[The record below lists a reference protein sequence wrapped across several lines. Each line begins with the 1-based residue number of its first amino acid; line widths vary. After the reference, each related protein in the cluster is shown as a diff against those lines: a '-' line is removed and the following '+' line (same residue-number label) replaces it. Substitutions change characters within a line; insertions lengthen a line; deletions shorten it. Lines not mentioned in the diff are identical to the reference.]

1 MHEHTESFM
10 KTLFS
15 GGFEEDVVFSYPEMS
30 KDEQDNLNL
39 VMDSVKQFMLDNVD
53 PAKIDKESVIPPEVI
68 EGMKELGLFGL
79 IIPEEYGGFEFSQT
93 AYAKIIELMSGL
105 EGSTALT
112 IGGHSSIGI
121 KALLLFGTDEQK
133 KKYLPRLATGEL
145 IAAFALTEPGAGSD
159 AASIKTRAVYNA
171 DDDSYTLTGSKLWI
185 TNGGIADFIT
195 TFARTE
201 IEVDGKIKDKLSAFI
216 VTRDMGYTSG
226 VEEEKMGIKGSS
238 TTEINFNGVVVPAS
252 NMLGEKGKGFKVAM
266 EVLNSGRLSLAAGS
280 IGGMKECISLA
291 TTHALERKQFGKS
304 ISEFE
309 MIKEKIARMSMEI
322 FVCDSMTYLTTG
334 LADRGSVDY
343 SLESAMGKVFASEA
357 LWRTVNEAMQI
368 AAGIGYMKE
377 YPYERILR
385 DSRIN
390 MIFEGT
396 NEILRLFIALA
407 GMQDQG
413 EYLKK
418 IGKAL
423 RDPIKGFGLLTDYA
437 VARIKRSMIAPEITK
452 AHPVLNVQV
461 KKVREYVRKFQGIV
475 EEMIIKHGKN
485 IIEQELVLKRIADI
499 SIDLYAMIATISR
512 VTSLI
517 ESKGEDKCLTEIHIT
532 ETFCEEAWRR
542 IRRNAAMT
550 KSNQDNYIN
559 AIAEST
565 YKSMGYNLG

>member
-10 KTLFS
+10 KTLFC
-15 GGFEEDVVFSYPEMS
+15 GGFEEDIVFPYPEMS
-30 KDEQDNLNL
+30 KDEQENLAL
-39 VMDSVKQFMLDNVD
+39 VMDSVKKFIIENLDPV
-53 PAKIDKESVIPPEVI
+53 KIDKEGVIPPETI

-79 IIPEEYGGFEFSQT
+79 IIPEEYGGFGFSQT
-93 AYAKIIELMSGL
+93 AYARIIELISGL
-105 EGSTALT
+105 EDSAALT

-121 KALLLFGTDEQK
+121 KALLLFGTEEQK
-133 KKYLPRLATGEL
+133 KEYLPRLATGEL
-145 IAAFALTEPGAGSD
+145 IAAYALTEPGAGSD
-159 AASIKTRAVYNA
+159 AGSIKTKAVHNA
-171 DDDSYTLTGSKLWI
+171 DDDSYTLNGTKLWI
-185 TNGGIADFIT
+185 TNGGISDFIT

-201 IEVDGKIKDKLSAFI
+201 VQVDGNVKDRLSAFM

-226 VEEEKMGIKGSS
+226 AEEEKMGIRGSS
-238 TTEINFNGVVVPAS
+238 TTEINFIDVVVPAA
-252 NMLGEKGKGFKVAM
+252 NMLGEKGKGFKIAM

-280 IGGMKECISLA
+280 LGGMKKCISLA
-291 TTHALERKQFGKS
+291 TEHALGRKQFGKS

-309 MIKEKIARMSMEI
+309 MIKEKIARMMMET

-334 LADRGSVDY
+334 LAAKGNVDY
-343 SLESAMGKVFASEA
+343 SLESAMCKVFASEA

-423 RDPIKGFGLLTDYA
+423 RDPIKAFGLLTDYA
-437 VARIKRSMIAPEITK
+437 ITRIKRSVTAPEITK
-452 AHPVLNVQV
+452 AHLVLHEQV
-461 KKVREYVRKFQGIV
+461 DKVREYVRNFQGIV
-475 EEMIIKHGKN
+475 EGMLIKHGKN
-485 IIEQELVLKRIADI
+485 IIEQQLVLKRIADI

-517 ESKGEDKCLTEIHIT
+517 EFKGEDKCSTEIHIT
-532 ETFCEEAWRR
+532 KTFCEEAWRR

-550 KSNQDNYIN
+550 KSNQDEHIN

-565 YKSMGYNLG
+565 YKSLGYNLG

>member
-1 MHEHTESFM
+1 MHKNTKSFM

-15 GGFEEDVVFSYPEMS
+15 GGFEEDVIFSYPDMS
-30 KDEQDNLNL
+30 KDEQDNLAL
-39 VMDSVKQFMLDNVD
+39 VMDSVKNFILDNLD
-53 PAKIDKESVIPPEVI
+53 PVKIDKESVIPPEAI
-68 EGMKELGLFGL
+68 EGMKDLGLFGL
-79 IIPEEYGGFEFSQT
+79 IIPEKYGGFGLSQT
-93 AYAKIIELMSGL
+93 AYAKIIELISGL
-105 EGSTALT
+105 EESTALT

-133 KKYLPRLATGEL
+133 KEYLPRLATGEL
-145 IAAFALTEPGAGSD
+145 IAAFALTESGAGSD
-159 AASIKTRAVYNA
+159 AGSIKTKAVYNA
-171 DDDSYTLTGSKLWI
+171 DDDSYTLNGSKLWI
-185 TNGGIADFIT
+185 TNGGISGFIT

-201 IEVDGKIKDKLSAFI
+201 VQVDGKIKDRLTAFM
-216 VTRDMGYTSG
+216 VTRDMGFTSG
-226 VEEEKMGIKGSS
+226 AEEEKMGIKGSS
-238 TTEINFNGVVVPAS
+238 TTEINFNDVVVPAS
-252 NMLGEKGKGFKVAM
+252 HILGEKGKGFKVAM

-280 IGGMKECISLA
+280 IGGMKQCISLA
-291 TTHALERKQFGKS
+291 TKHALQRKQFGKT

-309 MIKEKIARMSMEI
+309 MIKEKIARMTMETFI
-322 FVCDSMTYLTTG
+322 CDSMTYLTTG
-334 LADRGSVDY
+334 LADKGNIDY
-343 SLESAMGKVFASEA
+343 SLESAICKVFASEA

-423 RDPIKGFGLLTDYA
+423 RDPIKRFGLLTDYA
-437 VARIKRSMIAPEITK
+437 ITRIKRSITAPEITK
-452 AHPVLNVQV
+452 AHPVLHKQV
-461 KKVREYVRKFQGIV
+461 DKVREYVRHFQGIV
-475 EEMIIKHGKN
+475 EGMLIKYGKN
-485 IIEQELVLKRIADI
+485 IIDQELVLKRIADI

-517 ESKGEDKCLTEIHIT
+517 ESKGEDICSTEIHIT
-532 ETFCEEAWRR
+532 KTFCEEAWRR

>member
-53 PAKIDKESVIPPEVI
+53 PVKIDKESVIPPEVI

-79 IIPEEYGGFEFSQT
+79 IIPEEYGGFGFSQT

-105 EGSTALT
+105 ESSTALT

-145 IAAFALTEPGAGSD
+145 IAAYALTEPGAGSD
-159 AASIKTRAVYNA
+159 AASIKTKAVYKV

-201 IEVDGKIKDKLSAFI
+201 IEVDGKVKDKLSEFI
-216 VTRDMGYTSG
+216 VTRYMGYTSG
-226 VEEEKMGIKGSS
+226 IEEEKMGIKGSS

-343 SLESAMGKVFASEA
+343 SLESAIGKVFASEA

-396 NEILRLFIALA
+396 NEILRLFIAFA

-461 KKVREYVRKFQGIV
+461 KKVR
-475 EEMIIKHGKN
+475 
-485 IIEQELVLKRIADI
+485 
-499 SIDLYAMIATISR
+499 
-512 VTSLI
+512 
-517 ESKGEDKCLTEIHIT
+517 
-532 ETFCEEAWRR
+532 
-542 IRRNAAMT
+542 
-550 KSNQDNYIN
+550 
-559 AIAEST
+559 
-565 YKSMGYNLG
+565 